1 MMRALFVVAMGLI
14 FAGVADAQTPEVWG
28 LSNDTLNTQ
37 PSALAEVVDDLPDGL
52 NLDNIDAVVR
62 VRNRNGSGTGSVYG
76 ETETAYQIVT
86 NYHVAGRSGNANTVD
101 VWNNGQLVK
110 SIRTRVLKHFFARG
124 ANKDISLLEIPK
136 SSLPGRLPVIK
147 MAEYHSES
155 LRVGDRIWQ
164 IGCDAG
170 NWTNAERGVVLAIKD
185 GVVFYLPKS
194 IPGNSGGPIYT
205 ADCSK
210 QLGITTWVGPMT
222 IDGKRYPAVGMA
234 QTHDRFWDIVE
245 GRVSMDLPLPNSA
258 VPIPLSPPLKDS
270 DLLPLGAT
278 AIPLLTDTQ
287 ATFQHEATQ
296 CPDGS
301 CWREPE
307 SSADGRVSPGGRGLF
322 GGLKRD
328 KKDDE
333 TSPRSGPLGL
343 GLLDGSM
350 LRVIADFIAFLK
362 WILVVG
368 VLLYVF
374 TVGSQLLG
382 QGWLRD
388 AFLTI
393 VAGFRAVLKA
403 FRAAIAPA
411 ENSAPPELS
420 AEDRQ
425 LFEDWKRNR
434 ERSERG
440 SES

>member
-1 MMRALFVVAMGLI
+1 MRTFFLVAMGLI
-14 FAGVADAQTPEVWG
+14 YVGVADAQTPDTWG
-28 LSNDTLNTQ
+28 LSNGTLDARQ
-37 PSALAEVVDDLPDGL
+37 PDSIEVVDSLPDGL
-52 NLDNIDAVVR
+52 NQDNIDAVVR

-76 ETETAYQIVT
+76 ETESAYQIVT
-86 NYHVAGRSGNANTVD
+86 NYHVAGRSGNINTVD
-101 VWNNGQLVK
+101 VWNNGRLVK

-136 SSLPGRLPVIK
+136 SSLSGRLPVIK
-147 MAEYHSES
+147 MAEYRSKS

-194 IPGNSGGPIYT
+194 ISGNSGGPIYT

-222 IDGKRYPAVGMA
+222 IDGKQYPAVGMA
-234 QTHDRFWDIVE
+234 QTYDRFWDVVE
-245 GRVSMDLPLPNSA
+245 GRVSMDMPLPISA
-258 VPIPLSPPLKDS
+258 KPIPLSPPIKDS
-270 DLLPLGAT
+270 DLLPPGAT
-278 AIPLLTDTQ
+278 AIPLLADTQ
-287 ATFQHEATQ
+287 ATFQQEATQ

-307 SSADGRVSPGGRGLF
+307 SSSDGRVGQGRRGLF
-322 GGLKRD
+322 GGFQQDRD
-328 KKDDE
+328 KKYSE
-333 TSPRSGPLGL
+333 TSPRNGPLGL
-343 GLLDGSM
+343 GLLDGSI
-350 LRVIADFIAFLK
+350 LRVIVDFIVFLK
-362 WILVVG
+362 WVLVMG

-374 TVGSQLLG
+374 AVGSQLLG

-393 VAGFRAVLKA
+393 VAGFRAVLKG
-403 FRAAIAPA
+403 FRTAIAPT
-411 ENSAPPELS
+411 ENTASPDLS

-425 LFEDWKRNR
+425 LFEDWKRSR
-434 ERSERG
+434 EG
-440 SES
+440 NES